1 MFEESRRDGH
11 DAEPEVVS
19 TAEIV
24 AGWELPAGAF
34 LADTIRRGVLATIDA
49 GYDDPAAIADLAI
62 GPLVIALGR
71 LEVDLADA
79 RTRIAELERR
89 LGRRG

>member
-1 MFEESRRDGH
+1 MVEESRRDGY
-11 DAEPEVVS
+11 DAEPEVAS

-34 LADTIRRGVLATIDA
+34 LADTIRRGVLATINA
-49 GYDDPAAIADLAI
+49 GYDDPEAIADLAI

-79 RTRIAELERR
+79 RSRIEELERR
-89 LGRRG
+89 LASRG